1 METEHT
7 FPIPQDFRALIKS
20 FSREL
25 LRHQPEDIYTFGYE
39 YFHAMEQGRPMVQAK
54 KASKPELATSH
65 RGEVISAT
73 SQYVEDLIVRASADV
88 LMQE

>member
-7 FPIPQDFRALIKS
+7 FPIPQNFKALIKS

-39 YFHAMEQGRPMVQAK
+39 YFLAMEQGRPMMQAK
-54 KASKPELATSH
+54 RTSKPESAAPH

-73 SQYVEDLIVRASADV
+73 SQYVEDLIVRASGDAFK
-88 LMQE
+88 QE